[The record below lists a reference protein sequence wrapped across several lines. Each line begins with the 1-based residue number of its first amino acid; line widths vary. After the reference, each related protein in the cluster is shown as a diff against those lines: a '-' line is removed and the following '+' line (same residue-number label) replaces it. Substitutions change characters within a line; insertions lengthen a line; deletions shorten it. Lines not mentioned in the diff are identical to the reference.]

1 MLNKIQVLEE
11 NREFWGQRE
20 SILSRYEDLDDKCF
34 STVNFDEFIE
44 HFCANILERKWVLEK
59 QHEDFLKNS
68 AKVLSV
74 ESNLHNVIVTT
85 YVADMNVTFA
95 KMIEYCDDVSSI
107 ALRHKHKGLDVDG
120 KKLALSELLTRC
132 DMWCDTCAC
141 EIGSIV
147 NAFKSVDN
155 EIVDDL
161 VGAIDK
167 RIAEIK
173 KRNKVIY
180 RKE

>member
-11 NREFWGQRE
+11 SREFWGGRE
-20 SILSRYEDLDDKCF
+20 CALSQYEDLNNERF
-34 STVNFDEFIE
+34 STVDFDEFIE
-44 HFCANILERKWVLEK
+44 RFCANILERKWQLDK
-59 QHEDFLKNS
+59 QHEDFLRNS
-68 AKVLSV
+68 AKILSF
-74 ESNLHNVIVTT
+74 ELNHIVTS
-85 YVADMNVTFA
+85 YVADMNITFA
-95 KMIEYCDDVSSI
+95 KMIEYCDDVVSI
-107 ALRHKHKGLDVDG
+107 ALRHRHKGLDMDG
-120 KKLALSELLTRC
+120 KKSALSELLSRC

-141 EIGSIV
+141 EIDSIV
-147 NAFKSVDN
+147 DAFKSVDN

-167 RIAEIK
+167 RIAESK